1 MKVLLVNHFPIAG
14 SGSGTYTRNIA
25 VHLMKKG
32 HEVRV
37 IMPENIA
44 KFSSIP
50 GAVMHPVFFTYEET
64 IKDALPFNFPCFTT
78 HPRSVMTFFDL
89 DDSQLEAYLS
99 AFERIIAKV
108 VDEFKPD
115 VIHGQHIW
123 LLSWLSGKT
132 GVPYVVTAHGTD
144 LMGFQK
150 SSRFR
155 QYATEAA
162 AMARRII
169 TISNDND
176 DLVRGLFPESADKA
190 IFMRNGYDPERFYPE
205 PTSNSQLQSMFNIK
219 LHNKLVMFA
228 GKLAHFKGVDVLLDA
243 ARLYEGER
251 PGEIVTVIAG
261 DGELSQQLKKQADDY
276 KLKDLHF
283 MGSLDIAQLRALYSS
298 ADVCVVP
305 SRREPFGL
313 VAVEALACGSP
324 VIATNQGGL
333 PDIINEEVGALVE
346 VDDAFGLSSAILRE
360 IYSMDRKER
369 GKAAAKYAFEKYAQ
383 DSLMDMLVDIY
394 NT

>member
-1 MKVLLVNHFPIAG
+1 MNILLINHFPIAG

-32 HEVRV
+32 HNVCV
-37 IMPENIA
+37 IMPENTV
-44 KFSSIP
+44 KYSVIP
-50 GAVMHPVFFTYEET
+50 GAVMYPVFFTYDET

-78 HPRSVMTFFDL
+78 HPRSTMTFFDL
-89 DDSQLEAYLS
+89 DDSQLGAYLS
-99 AFERIIAKV
+99 AFEKTIAKA

-123 LLSWLSGKT
+123 LLSWLAGKT

-150 SSRFR
+150 STRFR

-162 AMARRII
+162 AGAKRII

-176 DLVRGLFPESADKA
+176 ELVRGLFPESASRA
-190 IFMRNGYDPERFYPE
+190 VFMRNGYDPERFFPE
-205 PTSNSQLQSMFNIK
+205 VVPKSQLESTFNLLLQK
-219 LHNKLVMFA
+219 RLVMFA
-228 GKLAHFKGVDVLLDA
+228 GKLAYFKGVDILLEA

-251 PGEIVTVIAG
+251 PGEIVTIIAG
-261 DGELSQQLKKQADDY
+261 DGELSSQLKKQASDY
-276 KLKDLHF
+276 MLKDVHF
-283 MGSLDIAQLRALYSS
+283 MGSLDISQLRLLYSS

-313 VAVEALACGSP
+313 VAVEALACGSA

-333 PDIINEEVGALVE
+333 PDIINDDVGALVE

-360 IYSMDRKER
+360 LYRPDRKER
-369 GKAAAKYAFEKYAQ
+369 QKTAAKYAFEKYAQ
-383 DSLMDMLVDIY
+383 DSLMDALIEIY
-394 NT
+394 NV